1 MDKVLIVDDE
11 QPVVD
16 GLRYLIGKHFE
27 EMACHIA
34 RTGREAI
41 EMVRLH
47 HPDIVLMDVRM
58 PGISGIDAIREL
70 KQLSPQTVYIVVTA
84 YERFEIAKEAVGLGV
99 FDYLLKP
106 VSREALVEVLNR
118 ARHLVSERR
127 HQQIREIST
136 RDWKDEA
143 EVFLEQ
149 TLLFHLAAR
158 PENLEIDQLLKL
170 LNLETDKGCVVWYEW
185 EKASLSGRVEFEQ
198 WRSLVKFKLK
208 CAVGP
213 WKDGR
218 FAIFL
223 PVLSD
228 PSPWE
233 KLPAPPE
240 NVRWRGFVGT
250 IEPLER
256 FSFSYGEAL
265 WSLGTADWGQLN
277 FKGKQAVPQG
287 TSFPQELEQDL
298 VKSIS
303 RGDVEQAA
311 PLASAYVQALAGQLG
326 SETEILTSLSD
337 FLAVLAFTRAQEGV
351 EIPRDEL
358 GQLRDSFQAA
368 PGNAS
373 EAFIQFILRWTYRA
387 HKGGDGS
394 PLVEKAMEFLRENFQ
409 KPISLDE
416 AARYVGVHP
425 QYLSR
430 TFSQERGQNFVD
442 VLTRLRMAK
451 AREMLREGRS
461 VKETSALLGYS
472 DPGYFSRLFK
482 KWEGL
487 SPGDFGQGKREK
499 T

>member
-16 GLRYLIGKHFE
+16 GLSYLIAKHFE
-27 EMACHIA
+27 DITCSIA

-70 KQLSPQTVYIVVTA
+70 KQVSPQTVYIVVTA

-106 VSREALVEVLNR
+106 LAREALVDVLNR

-127 HQQIREIST
+127 HQQFREIST
-136 RDWKDEA
+136 KDWKDEA

-158 PENLEIDQLLKL
+158 PENLEIDHLLKL
-170 LNLETDKGCVVWYEW
+170 LNLEADKGCVVWYEW
-185 EKASLSGRVEFEQ
+185 QKASLSGKTEFEQ
-198 WRSLVKFKLK
+198 WRSLVKFKLR

-218 FAIFL
+218 FAVFL
-223 PVLSD
+223 PVVADSN
-228 PSPWE
+228 PWE
-233 KLPAPPE
+233 KLPLPPE
-240 NVRWRGFVGT
+240 KVLWRAFVGT
-250 IEPLER
+250 VEPLER
-256 FSFSYGEAL
+256 FSYSYGEAL
-265 WSLGTADWGQLN
+265 WALGTAEWGCLN
-277 FKGKQAVPQG
+277 LKAKEAAGPP
-287 TSFPQELEQDL
+287 SYPYELEQEL
-298 VKSIS
+298 LKSIS
-303 RGDVEQAA
+303 RGEVEQTA
-311 PLASAYVQALAGQLG
+311 PLATAYVQALAGQTR
-326 SETEILTSLSD
+326 SESEVTTALVD
-337 FLAVLAFTRAQEGV
+337 FLAVLAYTRAQEGV
-351 EIPRDEL
+351 EIPREEL
-358 GQLRDSFQAA
+358 KHLRDALPTEPSAT
-368 PGNAS
+368 
-373 EAFIQFILRWTYRA
+373 EAFTQFILRWTYRA
-387 HKGGDGS
+387 RKGGDGS
-394 PLVEKAMEFLRENFQ
+394 PLVEKTMEFLRENFQ
-409 KPISLDE
+409 KPISLDD

-461 VKETSALLGYS
+461 VKETSAQLGYS

-487 SPGDFGQGKREK
+487 SPGDFAQGKREK
-499 T
+499 L